1 MSFKKLYLLLV
12 FPILS
17 SVLFSQEA
25 YEEVF
30 VINIEVPIRVFK
42 SSTFVDTL
50 TLDDFEIYE
59 DGKLQKIEA
68 VYLVKK
74 RTIERREEKKR
85 FAPEI
90 SRNFYLFFE
99 ISEYTSKL
107 GDAVDYFI
115 HNVII
120 PGDNLIII
128 TPMATYRLTNSALI
142 FKSKEELAS
151 QLKIMLK
158 KDATMGYSEYRSEI
172 RELVSLA
179 KAISSADISESG
191 NSTKQI
197 DSFSSPQ
204 YSDLPL
210 EYNLMRYSDILHR
223 IENLRKVDQKKLL
236 DFARLLRNKEGQKFV
251 FLFYQREF
259 TPQIE
264 PGIID
269 RLMTVYQN
277 QPAISRNITGLF
289 ENFRRNTSFD
299 VDLVKR
305 AYADS
310 SISIHFLFITTPRK
324 HIPGVYFKE
333 QSDDIYSAFKEMARA
348 TGGFFDSSANTEV
361 LFKHAV
367 EASENYYLL
376 YYIPSNYKG
385 DGQFKEIKVRVK
397 NKKYKVIHRLGYI
410 AN

>member
-1 MSFKKLYLLLV
+1 ML
-12 FPILS
+12 ILS
-17 SVLFSQEA
+17 FVVFSQEV

-42 SSTFVDTL
+42 SGTFVDNL
-50 TLDDFEIYE
+50 TLDDFEVYE

-85 FAPEI
+85 FVPKI

-99 ISEYTSKL
+99 ISEYTPKL
-107 GDAVDYFI
+107 GDTVDYFI

-128 TPMATYRLTNSALI
+128 TPMKTYRLTSRALE
-142 FKSKEELAS
+142 FKSKEELAN
-151 QLKIMLK
+151 QLKEMLK
-158 KDATMGYSEYRSEI
+158 RDATMGNSEYRSEI
-172 RELVSLA
+172 GELVSLA
-179 KAISSADISESG
+179 KAISAEDISGSG
-191 NSTKQI
+191 SSIKQL
-197 DSFSSPQ
+197 DNFSSAQ

-210 EYNLMRYSDILHR
+210 ERKLMRYSEILHR
-223 IENLRKVDQKKLL
+223 VENLRKVDQKKLL
-236 DFARLLRNKEGQKFV
+236 DFARFLKNVEGQKYV

-259 TPQIE
+259 IPQIE
-264 PGIID
+264 PRIID
-269 RLMTVYQN
+269 QFITVYQN
-277 QPAISRNITGLF
+277 QPGITRNISGLF
-289 ENFRRNTSFD
+289 EIYKRNISFD

-310 SISIHFLFITTPRK
+310 SISIHFLFITTPIE
-324 HIPGVYFKE
+324 HIHGVHFKE
-333 QSDDIYSAFKEMARA
+333 QSEDIYSAFKEMARA
-348 TGGFFDSSANTEV
+348 TGGFIDSSANTEA
-361 LFKHAV
+361 LFKQAV

-376 YYIPSNYKG
+376 YYIPLNYKG
-385 DGQFKEIKVRVK
+385 DGEFKEIKVRVK
-397 NKKYKVIHRLGYI
+397 NKNYKVVHRLGYF